1 MLDIA
6 RKAAV
11 EDIHLAVQM
20 AADRIHSGPGVL
32 AAAASSGI
40 GAARCARTL
49 CEHDP
54 ERNVGFAS
62 S

>member
-1 MLDIA
+1 MLGIA
-6 RKAAV
+6 RKAAG

-20 AADRIHSGPGVL
+20 AAVRIHSGPVVL
-32 AAAASSGI
+32 AAVASSGI
-40 GAARCARTL
+40 GAARCATTL

-54 ERNVGFAS
+54 GRTVGFAS